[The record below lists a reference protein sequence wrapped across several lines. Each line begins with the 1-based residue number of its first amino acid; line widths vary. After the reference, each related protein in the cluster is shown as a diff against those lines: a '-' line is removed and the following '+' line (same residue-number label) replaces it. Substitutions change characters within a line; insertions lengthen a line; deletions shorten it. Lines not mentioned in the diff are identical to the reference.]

1 MYILYGYFSQAKKQK
16 EKKVEYKEK
25 WLCGFQSM
33 TWTSNKE
40 IRLEGTNWGFESTS
54 GQACQ

>member
-1 MYILYGYFSQAKKQK
+1 MVISVKQK
-16 EKKVEYKEK
+16 NKKKTKIDFKEK